1 MATTQKRGTSYKI
14 TVSSGYDLSGK
25 QIRHTMTWTPPD
37 GMTNKQIQKEVN
49 RQAVLFEEKVRTGQV
64 LDGNIQFADF
74 AELWFKEYAEKQLRP
89 TTVAGYRKL
98 TGRTYAVIG
107 HIPLAKLQPHH
118 LMSFYNTLAQPGVR
132 ANQSYHAKPKLK
144 EFIERASLTTVA
156 VDKLCGWTRG
166 RTSKV
171 INGAGLR
178 HKNATLLVAALHQP
192 ITRLFEVPKQ
202 ESCLS
207 GNTLQHYHR
216 FISSVLSTAVQW
228 QVIFANPCERVAP
241 PKRKRKEAQYL
252 TLEQVAHLL
261 ELLQN
266 EPEDMRCMITL
277 LLYTGLRRS
286 ELLGLEWKDI
296 DFQAG
301 LLSIRRTSQYVA
313 GKGVFTDETKTYHSR
328 RVLKLTDTALT
339 LLRQH
344 HAVQMQNRLR
354 LGDCW
359 QEHDRI
365 FTRWDGAPM
374 NPNSLTHRFHTF
386 IHQTDLPPVTIHS
399 LRHTNATLL
408 IAEGAGVKAVSSHL
422 GHSSIGITGDLYA
435 HSLQS
440 VEAAAAEALENTLT
454 QAVCSRRVGV

>member
-1 MATTQKRGTSYKI
+1 M
-14 TVSSGYDLSGK
+14 
-25 QIRHTMTWTPPD
+25 
-37 GMTNKQIQKEVN
+37 
-49 RQAVLFEEKVRTGQV
+49 
-64 LDGNIQFADF
+64 
-74 AELWFKEYAEKQLRP
+74 
-89 TTVAGYRKL
+89 
-98 TGRTYAVIG
+98 
-107 HIPLAKLQPHH
+107 
-118 LMSFYNTLAQPGVR
+118 
-132 ANQSYHAKPKLK
+132 
-144 EFIERASLTTVA
+144 
-156 VDKLCGWTRG
+156 
-166 RTSKV
+166 
-171 INGAGLR
+171 
-178 HKNATLLVAALHQP
+178 
-192 ITRLFEVPKQ
+192 
-202 ESCLS
+202 
-207 GNTLQHYHR
+207 
-216 FISSVLSTAVQW
+216 
-228 QVIFANPCERVAP
+228 
-241 PKRKRKEAQYL
+241 
-252 TLEQVAHLL
+252 
-261 ELLQN
+261 
-266 EPEDMRCMITL
+266 
-277 LLYTGLRRS
+277 
-286 ELLGLEWKDI
+286 
-296 DFQAG
+296 
-301 LLSIRRTSQYVA
+301 A